1 MIRLL
6 MFDFEVNV
14 LGYYAWYT
22 VGFEMSF
29 CRGRAVH

>member
-14 LGYYAWYT
+14 LECYALCT
-22 VGFEMSF
+22 AGFETSF
-29 CRGRAVH
+29 CRVRAVH

>member
-14 LGYYAWYT
+14 LVYYALCT
-22 VGFEMSF
+22 AGFEMSF
-29 CRGRAVH
+29 CRVRAVH

>member
-14 LGYYAWYT
+14 LECYALCT

-29 CRGRAVH
+29 CRDRAVH